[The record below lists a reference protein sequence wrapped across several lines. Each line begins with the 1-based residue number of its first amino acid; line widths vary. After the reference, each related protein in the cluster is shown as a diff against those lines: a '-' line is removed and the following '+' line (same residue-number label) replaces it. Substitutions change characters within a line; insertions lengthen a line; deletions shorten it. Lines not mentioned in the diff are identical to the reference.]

1 MIKLKRVY
9 DPSAKADGIRYLVE
23 RLWPRGVK
31 KSDLQL
37 DGWIKE
43 VAPSTALRKWF
54 SHDPAKWPEFQRR
67 YIAELDANPD
77 SWAPIQEA
85 ARHGPVTL
93 IFSSHDPDHNNAVV
107 LKEYLDKKLNLR
119 S

>member
-1 MIKLKRVY
+1 VIKLKRAY
-9 DPSAKADGIRYLVE
+9 DPPSKADGVRYLVE

-31 KSDLQL
+31 KTDLHL
-37 DGWIKE
+37 DDWIKE

-54 SHDPAKWPEFQRR
+54 SHDPAKWAEFQRR

-77 SWAPIQEA
+77 SWVPILEA

-93 IFSSHDPDHNNAVV
+93 IFSSHDSAHNNAVA
-107 LKEYLDKKLNLR
+107 LKEYLDKKLPA
-119 S
+119 